1 MARERVYTL
10 PMVWSKRVWTIT
22 LLYYAVAVVLVGML
36 VYLLFNGATA
46 AAVAGLVVALPVLVG
61 IMIFC
66 EGYSPQRLEI
76 SESQITVLRRYDSIT
91 ILRSTILSIK
101 PLESKDMKRVY
112 TDGGCAGLFGY
123 FGGFR
128 SKQLGHFKMYATA
141 MDNLYLISLSNG
153 RKVVIGCTEPKL
165 LLQTFAFSE

>member
-10 PMVWSKRVWTIT
+10 PFVWSKTVWAYT
-22 LLYYAVAVVLVGML
+22 LIFFAGSVIYIGML
-36 VYLLFNGATA
+36 VYLIFNGTTA
-46 AAVAGLVVALPVLVG
+46 AAVAGLVVALPLLVG

-76 SESQITVLRRYDSIT
+76 SESQITVLRRYESIT
-91 ILRSTILSIK
+91 IPRSMILSIE
-101 PLESKDMKRVY
+101 PLEPKDMKRVY

-128 SKQLGHFKMYATA
+128 SKQLGRFKMYATS
-141 MDNLYLISLSNG
+141 MDNLYLLTLSDS
-153 RKVVIGCTEPKL
+153 RKIVIGCTEPKL
-165 LLQTFAFSE
+165 LL

>member
-10 PMVWSKRVWTIT
+10 PFVWSKTVWAYT
-22 LLYYAVAVVLVGML
+22 LIFFAGSVIYIGML
-36 VYLLFNGATA
+36 VYLIFNGTTI

-91 ILRSTILSIK
+91 IPRSMIVSVVK
-101 PLESKDMKRVY
+101 LEPKDMKRVY

-128 SKQLGHFKMYATA
+128 SKQLGRFKMYSTS
-141 MDNLYLISLSNG
+141 MDNLYLLTLSDS
-153 RKVVIGCTEPKL
+153 RKIVIGCTEPKL
-165 LLQTFAFSE
+165 LL

>member
-10 PMVWSKRVWTIT
+10 PFVWSKTVWAFT
-22 LLYYAVAVVLVGML
+22 LVFFAGSVIYIGML
-36 VYLLFNGATA
+36 VYLIFNGTTI

-76 SESQITVLRRYDSIT
+76 SQSQITVLRRYDSIT
-91 ILRSTILSIK
+91 IPRSMILSIE
-101 PLESKDMKRVY
+101 PLEPKDMKRVY

-128 SKQLGHFKMYATA
+128 SKQLGRFKMYSTS
-141 MDNLYLISLSNG
+141 MDNLYLITLSDG
-153 RKVVIGCTEPKL
+153 RKIVIGCTEPKL
-165 LLQTFAFSE
+165 LL

>member
-10 PMVWSKRVWTIT
+10 PFVWSKTVWAYT
-22 LLYYAVAVVLVGML
+22 LIFFAGSVIYIGML
-36 VYLLFNGATA
+36 VYLIFNGTTV

-91 ILRSTILSIK
+91 IPRSMIVSVVK
-101 PLESKDMKRVY
+101 LEPKDMKRVY

-128 SKQLGHFKMYATA
+128 SKQLGRFKMYSTS
-141 MDNLYLISLSNG
+141 MDNLYLLTLSDS
-153 RKVVIGCTEPKL
+153 RKIVIGCTEPKL
-165 LLQTFAFSE
+165 LL

>member
-10 PMVWSKRVWTIT
+10 PFVWSKTVWAFT
-22 LLYYAVAVVLVGML
+22 LVFFAGSVIYIGML
-36 VYLLFNGATA
+36 VYLIFNGTTV

-61 IMIFC
+61 VMIFC

-76 SESQITVLRRYDSIT
+76 SQSQITVLRRYDSIT
-91 ILRSTILSIK
+91 IPRSMILSIE
-101 PLESKDMKRVY
+101 PLEPKDMKRVY

-128 SKQLGHFKMYATA
+128 SKQLGHFKMYSTS
-141 MDNLYLISLSNG
+141 MDNLYLITLSDG
-153 RKVVIGCTEPKL
+153 RKIVIGCTEPKL
-165 LLQTFAFSE
+165 LL

>member
-22 LLYYAVAVVLVGML
+22 LLYYAVAVVIIGML

-101 PLESKDMKRVY
+101 PLESKDMRW
-112 TDGGCAGLFGY
+112 TISMGGCGGLYGY
-123 FGGFR
+123 FGSYTNR
-128 SKQLGHFKMYATA
+128 HLGTFTMYATA

>member
-10 PMVWSKRVWTIT
+10 PFVWSKTVWAFT
-22 LLYYAVAVVLVGML
+22 LVFFAGSVIYIGML
-36 VYLLFNGATA
+36 VYLIFNGTTA
-46 AAVAGLVVALPVLVG
+46 AAVAGLVVALPLLVG

-76 SESQITVLRRYDSIT
+76 SESQITVLRRYESIT
-91 ILRSTILSIK
+91 IPRSMILSIE
-101 PLESKDMKRVY
+101 PLEPKDMKRVY

-128 SKQLGHFKMYATA
+128 SKQLGRFKMYATS
-141 MDNLYLISLSNG
+141 MDNLYLLTLSDS
-153 RKVVIGCTEPKL
+153 RKIVIGCTEPKL
-165 LLQTFAFSE
+165 LL

>member
-10 PMVWSKRVWTIT
+10 PFVWSKTVWAYT
-22 LLYYAVAVVLVGML
+22 LIFFAGSVIYIGML
-36 VYLLFNGATA
+36 VYLIFNGTTV

-76 SESQITVLRRYDSIT
+76 SESQITVLRRYESIT
-91 ILRSTILSIK
+91 IPRSMIVSVVK
-101 PLESKDMKRVY
+101 LEPKDMKRVY

-128 SKQLGHFKMYATA
+128 SKQLGRFKMYTTS
-141 MDNLYLISLSNG
+141 MDNLYLLTLSDS
-153 RKVVIGCTEPKL
+153 RKIVIGCTEPKL
-165 LLQTFAFSE
+165 LL

>member
-10 PMVWSKRVWTIT
+10 PFVWSKTVWAFT
-22 LLYYAVAVVLVGML
+22 LVFFAGSVIYIGML
-36 VYLLFNGATA
+36 VYLIFNGTTI

-76 SESQITVLRRYDSIT
+76 SQSQITVLRRYDSIT
-91 ILRSTILSIK
+91 IPRSMILSIV
-101 PLESKDMKRVY
+101 PLEPKDMKRVY

-128 SKQLGHFKMYATA
+128 SKQLGRFKMYSTS
-141 MDNLYLISLSNG
+141 MDNLYLITLSDG
-153 RKVVIGCTEPKL
+153 RKIVIGCTEPKL
-165 LLQTFAFSE
+165 LL

>member
-10 PMVWSKRVWTIT
+10 PFVWSKTVWAYT
-22 LLYYAVAVVLVGML
+22 LIFFAGSVIYIGML
-36 VYLLFNGATA
+36 VYLIFNGTTV
-46 AAVAGLVVALPVLVG
+46 AAVAGLVVALPLLVG

-76 SESQITVLRRYDSIT
+76 SQSQITVLRRYESIT
-91 ILRSTILSIK
+91 IPRSMILSIE
-101 PLESKDMKRVY
+101 PLEPKDMKRVY

-128 SKQLGHFKMYATA
+128 SKQLGRFKMYTTS
-141 MDNLYLISLSNG
+141 MDNLYLLTLSDS
-153 RKVVIGCTEPKL
+153 RKIVIGCTEPKL
-165 LLQTFAFSE
+165 LL

>member
-10 PMVWSKRVWTIT
+10 PFVWSKAVWAFTMIFFAGSVI
-22 LLYYAVAVVLVGML
+22 YIGML
-36 VYLLFNGATA
+36 VYLIFNGTTV
-46 AAVAGLVVALPVLVG
+46 AAVAGLVVALPLLVG

-76 SESQITVLRRYDSIT
+76 SQSQITVLRRYESIT
-91 ILRSTILSIK
+91 IPRSMILSIV
-101 PLESKDMKRVY
+101 PLEPKDMKRVY

-128 SKQLGHFKMYATA
+128 SKQLGRFKMYATS
-141 MDNLYLISLSNG
+141 MDNLYLLTLSDS
-153 RKVVIGCTEPKL
+153 RKIVIGCTEPKL
-165 LLQTFAFSE
+165 LL

>member
-10 PMVWSKRVWTIT
+10 PFVWSKTVWAFT
-22 LLYYAVAVVLVGML
+22 LVFFAGSVIYIGML
-36 VYLLFNGATA
+36 VYLIFNGTTI

-91 ILRSTILSIK
+91 IPRSMILSIE
-101 PLESKDMKRVY
+101 PLEPKDMKRVY

-128 SKQLGHFKMYATA
+128 SKQLGRFKMYSTS
-141 MDNLYLISLSNG
+141 MDNLYLITLSDG
-153 RKVVIGCTEPKL
+153 RKIVIGCTEPKL
-165 LLQTFAFSE
+165 LL

>member
-10 PMVWSKRVWTIT
+10 PFVWSKTVWAFT
-22 LLYYAVAVVLVGML
+22 LIFFAGSVIYIGML
-36 VYLLFNGATA
+36 VYLIFNGTTI

-76 SESQITVLRRYDSIT
+76 SQSQITVLRRYESIT
-91 ILRSTILSIK
+91 IPRSMILSIVQ
-101 PLESKDMKRVY
+101 LEPKDMKRVY

-128 SKQLGHFKMYATA
+128 SKQLGRFKMYSTS
-141 MDNLYLISLSNG
+141 MDNLYLITLSDS
-153 RKVVIGCTEPKL
+153 RKIVIGCTEPKL
-165 LLQTFAFSE
+165 LL